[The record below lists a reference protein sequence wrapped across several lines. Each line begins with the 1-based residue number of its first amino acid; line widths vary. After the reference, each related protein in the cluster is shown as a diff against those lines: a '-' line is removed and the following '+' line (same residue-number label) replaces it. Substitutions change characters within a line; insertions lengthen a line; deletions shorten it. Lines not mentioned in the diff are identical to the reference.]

1 MPEIAGAKTETQLR
15 PGRCLRS
22 AEGAEDET
30 DQAVRLV
37 RQHRVD
43 ALMTLRKIWTCP
55 GDIRDRPSVAFC
67 DA

>member
-1 MPEIAGAKTETQLR
+1 
-15 PGRCLRS
+15 LRS

-43 ALMTLRKIWTCP
+43 ALMTLRKI
-55 GDIRDRPSVAFC
+55 
-67 DA
+67 